1 MVLLTFNIVN
11 IESQLQNGVQISDE
25 ERLKISENNTKAI
38 LRILDIHDV
47 KASFFVEISI
57 AEKLQNLI
65 KAISYKGHEI
75 AFYNKNSG
83 LEEIEEAKK
92 FIQELLSK
100 QIRGIRQK
108 DRKLPQEDLKM
119 LEFNYVSNIDNA
131 NILFPFK
138 RLKRD
143 TEIHQEEG
151 LSIVPE
157 SISPYSQLPYN
168 DFVFQ
173 ILPMKYYQNMVFE
186 TLKND
191 EFVLIYLNSWQF
203 TDFNTYQF
211 DIPFYRRLKS
221 GKKMEDKLDALLTF
235 INEKELAT
243 SRMKDYI
250 F

>member
-1 MVLLTFNIVN
+1 MILLTFNILN
-11 IESQLQNGVQISDE
+11 IEAEPKNGAGISDV
-25 ERLKISENNTKAI
+25 ERLKIAEDNTKAI
-38 LRILDIHDV
+38 LRILDIHDI

-65 KAISYKGHEI
+65 KAISSKGHEI
-75 AFYNKNSG
+75 AFYNKSSD
-83 LEEIEEAKK
+83 LQKIEEIKK
-92 FIQELLSK
+92 NIQDLLEK

-108 DRKLPQEDLKM
+108 DFKLSQENLKS

-131 NILFPFK
+131 DILFPFK

-143 TEIHQEEG
+143 TEINEEDG

-191 EFVLIYLNSWQF
+191 DFVLIYLNSWQF
-203 TDFNTYQF
+203 TDFKKYRF
-211 DIPFYRRLKS
+211 DIPFYRSLFS
-221 GKKMEDKLDALLTF
+221 GKKMEDKLDALLTW
-235 INEKELAT
+235 INENDMAT

>member
-1 MVLLTFNIVN
+1 MILLTFNILD
-11 IESQLQNGVQISDE
+11 IEAKTKTNAQITGDD
-25 ERLKISENNTKAI
+25 RLKITVDNTKAI
-38 LRILDIHDV
+38 LRILDIHDT
-47 KASFFVEISI
+47 KATFFIEVSI
-57 AEKLQNLI
+57 VEKLHHLI
-65 KAISYKGHEI
+65 KAISTRGHEI
-75 AFYNKNSG
+75 AFYNKNSS
-83 LEEIEEAKK
+83 LQEIEAVKK
-92 FIQELLSK
+92 NIEECFGK

-108 DRKLPQEDLKM
+108 DVKLPQENLKL

-143 TEIHQEEG
+143 TEITEEDG

-203 TDFNTYQF
+203 TDFKTYPF
-211 DIPFYRRLKS
+211 DIPFYRSFSS
-221 GKKMEDKLDALLTF
+221 GKKMEDKLNALLTW
-235 INEKELAT
+235 INEKEMAT

>member
-1 MVLLTFNIVN
+1 MILLTFNILN
-11 IESQLQNGVQISDE
+11 IEAEAKNSVQISDA
-25 ERLKISENNTKAI
+25 ERLKITEDNTKAI
-38 LRILDIHDV
+38 LRILDIHDI

-65 KAISYKGHEI
+65 KAISSKGHEI
-75 AFYNKNSG
+75 AFYNFNSN
-83 LEEIEEAKK
+83 LHEIEEVKK
-92 FIQELLSK
+92 NIQDLLEK

-108 DRKLPQEDLKM
+108 DCKLPQENLKS

-131 NILFPFK
+131 DVLFPFK

-143 TEIHQEEG
+143 TEINEEDG

-173 ILPMKYYQNMVFE
+173 ILPMNYYQSMVFE

-191 EFVLIYLNSWQF
+191 DFVLIYLNSWQF
-203 TDFNTYQF
+203 TDFKKYRF
-211 DIPFYRRLKS
+211 DIPFYRSLFS
-221 GKKMEDKLDALLTF
+221 GKKMEDKLDALLTWV
-235 INEKELAT
+235 NEHDMAT

>member
-1 MVLLTFNIVN
+1 MVLFTFNIVN
-11 IESQLQNGVQISDE
+11 IEAETKNSLQITDE
-25 ERLKISENNTKAI
+25 ERLRITEDNTKAI

-57 AEKLQNLI
+57 AEKLKNLI
-65 KAISYKGHEI
+65 KAISSQGHEI

-83 LEEIEEAKK
+83 LQEIEDVKK
-92 FIQELLSK
+92 NTQDFLEK

-108 DRKLPQEDLKM
+108 DFKQPQESLKL

-138 RLKRD
+138 RLKRN
-143 TEIHQEEG
+143 TEITEEDG
-151 LSIVPE
+151 LSIIPE
-157 SISPYSQLPYN
+157 SISPYFQLPYN
-168 DFVFQ
+168 DFMFQ
-173 ILPMKYYQNMVFE
+173 ILPMKYYRNMVFE

-191 EFVLIYLNSWQF
+191 DFVLIYLNSWQF
-203 TDFNTYQF
+203 TDFKKYQF
-211 DIPFYRRLKS
+211 DIPYYRSLFS
-221 GKKMEDKLDALLTF
+221 GRKMEDKLDALLTW
-235 INEKELAT
+235 INENDMAT

>member
-1 MVLLTFNIVN
+1 MILLTFNVLN
-11 IESQLQNGVQISDE
+11 IESETKNGFQISDE
-25 ERLKISENNTKAI
+25 ERLKITEDNTKAV
-38 LRILDIHDV
+38 LRILDIHDI
-47 KASFFVEISI
+47 KASFFIEISI
-57 AEKLQNLI
+57 TQKLQNLI
-65 KAISYKGHEI
+65 KAISSQGHEI
-75 AFYNKNSG
+75 AFYNKSSS
-83 LEEIEEAKK
+83 LEEIDEVKK
-92 FIQELLSK
+92 NTQDLLEK

-108 DRKLPQEDLKM
+108 DFKLAQEKLKS

-131 NILFPFK
+131 DILFPFK

-143 TEIHQEEG
+143 TEINEEDG

-173 ILPMKYYQNMVFE
+173 ILPMKYYKNMVFE

-191 EFVLIYLNSWQF
+191 DFVLIYLNSWQF
-203 TDFNTYQF
+203 TDFKKYKF
-211 DIPFYRRLKS
+211 DIPYYRSLFS

-235 INEKELAT
+235 INENDMAT

>member
-1 MVLLTFNIVN
+1 MILLTFNIIN
-11 IESQLQNGVQISDE
+11 IEAEVKHSSKITDE
-25 ERLKISENNTKAI
+25 ERLKITEENTKAI
-38 LRILDIHDV
+38 LRILDVHDI
-47 KASFFVEISI
+47 KASFFVEVSLT
-57 AEKLQNLI
+57 EKLQNLI
-65 KAISYKGHEI
+65 KAISSKGHEI
-75 AFYNKNSG
+75 AFYNKGSN
-83 LEEIEEAKK
+83 LPEIENAKK
-92 FIQELLSK
+92 NIQDFLGK

-108 DRKLPQEDLKM
+108 DVKIPQESLKL

-143 TEIHQEEG
+143 TEITEEDG

-168 DFVFQ
+168 DFTFQ
-173 ILPMKYYQNMVFE
+173 ILPMKYYQNMMLE
-186 TLKND
+186 TLQNE
-191 EFVLIYLNSWQF
+191 EFVLIYINTWQF
-203 TDFNTYQF
+203 TDFKRYRF
-211 DIPFYRRLKS
+211 DIPFYRTLFS

-235 INEKELAT
+235 INDREMAT

>member
-1 MVLLTFNIVN
+1 MILLTFNIVN
-11 IESQLQNGVQISDE
+11 IEAEVKNGFQVTDD
-25 ERLKISENNTKAI
+25 ERLKIAEDNTRAI
-38 LRILDIHDV
+38 LRVLDIHDI
-47 KASFFVEISI
+47 KASFFVEVSL

-65 KAISYKGHEI
+65 KAISTKGHEI
-75 AFYNKNSG
+75 AFYNKGSKPD
-83 LEEIEEAKK
+83 EIENAKK
-92 FIQELLSK
+92 NIQDLLEK

-108 DRKLPQEDLKM
+108 DVKVPQEELKM
-119 LEFNYVSNIDNA
+119 MEFNYVSNIDNA

-143 TEIHQEEG
+143 TEITEEDG

-173 ILPMKYYQNMVFE
+173 ILPMKYYQSMVVE
-186 TLKND
+186 TLQNE

-203 TDFNTYQF
+203 TDFKKYRF
-211 DIPFYRRLKS
+211 DIPFYRRLFS

-235 INEKELAT
+235 INEKDMAT

>member
-1 MVLLTFNIVN
+1 MILFTFNIVN
-11 IESQLQNGVQISDE
+11 IEADTKNEVQISDE
-25 ERLKISENNTKAI
+25 ERLKISEGNTKAI

-47 KASFFVEISI
+47 KGSFFVEISI
-57 AEKLQNLI
+57 AQKLQNLI
-65 KAISYKGHEI
+65 KAISSKGHEI
-75 AFYNKNSG
+75 AFYNKNSS
-83 LEEIEEAKK
+83 LQEIDDSKK
-92 FIQELLSK
+92 FIQELLEK

-108 DRKLPQEDLKM
+108 DHKLPQEDLKL

-143 TEIHQEEG
+143 TEITEEDG
-151 LSIVPE
+151 LSVVPE

-173 ILPMKYYQNMVFE
+173 LLPMKYYQNMVFE

-191 EFVLIYLNSWQF
+191 DFVLIYLNTWQF
-203 TDFNTYQF
+203 TDFSKYAF
-211 DIPFYRRLKS
+211 EIPFYRRMNS
-221 GKKMEDKLDALLTF
+221 GKKMEDKLDALLTW
-235 INEKELAT
+235 INEKEMAT

>member
-1 MVLLTFNIVN
+1 MILLTFNILN
-11 IESQLQNGVQISDE
+11 IEAEAKNSSEISDV
-25 ERLKISENNTKAI
+25 ERLKIAEDNTKAI
-38 LRILDIHDV
+38 LRILDIHDI

-57 AEKLQNLI
+57 AEKLQNLL
-65 KAISYKGHEI
+65 KAISSKGHEI
-75 AFYNKNSG
+75 AFYNKNSN
-83 LEEIEEAKK
+83 LHEIENVKK
-92 FIQELLSK
+92 NIQDLLEK

-108 DRKLPQEDLKM
+108 DFKLPLENLKS

-131 NILFPFK
+131 DILFPFK

-143 TEIHQEEG
+143 TEISEEDG

-186 TLKND
+186 TLKKD
-191 EFVLIYLNSWQF
+191 DFVLIYLNSWQF
-203 TDFNTYQF
+203 TDFKKYRF
-211 DIPFYRRLKS
+211 DIPFYRSLFS
-221 GKKMEDKLDALLTF
+221 GKKMEDKLEALLAW
-235 INEKELAT
+235 IGENDMAT

>member
-1 MVLLTFNIVN
+1 MVLLTFNITE
-11 IESQLQNGVQISDE
+11 IEACVKNGTEITAD
-25 ERLKISENNTKAI
+25 ERLKITEDNTKAI
-38 LRILDIHDV
+38 LRILDIHDI
-47 KASFFVEISI
+47 KSSFFVEISLTG
-57 AEKLQNLI
+57 KLQNLI
-65 KAISYKGHEI
+65 KAISSKGHEI
-75 AFYNKNSG
+75 AFYNKGSNP
-83 LEEIEEAKK
+83 EEIENAKK
-92 FIQELLSK
+92 NIQDLLEK

-108 DRKLPQEDLKM
+108 DVKVSQEILKLM
-119 LEFNYVSNIDNA
+119 EFNYVSNIDNA

-143 TEIHQEEG
+143 TVITEEDG

-173 ILPMKYYQNMVFE
+173 ILPMKYYQNMVLE
-186 TLKND
+186 TLQNE
-191 EFVLIYLNSWQF
+191 EFVLIYLNTWQF
-203 TDFNTYQF
+203 TDFKKYRF
-211 DIPFYRRLKS
+211 DIPFYRSFFS

-235 INEKELAT
+235 LNSREMAT

>member
-1 MVLLTFNIVN
+1 MVLLTFNITC
-11 IESQLQNGVQISDE
+11 IEAEVKNGSQINDD
-25 ERLKISENNTKAI
+25 ERLKITENNTRAI
-38 LRILDIHDV
+38 LRILDIHDI
-47 KASFFVEISI
+47 KSSFFVEVSLV
-57 AEKLQNLI
+57 EKLQNLI
-65 KAISYKGHEI
+65 KAISSKGHEI
-75 AFYNKNSG
+75 AFYNKDSNP
-83 LEEIEEAKK
+83 EEIENAKK
-92 FIQELLSK
+92 NIQDLLEK

-108 DRKLPQEDLKM
+108 DVKVSQGILKLM
-119 LEFNYVSNIDNA
+119 EFNYVSNIDNA

-143 TEIHQEEG
+143 TEITEEDG

-173 ILPMKYYQNMVFE
+173 ILPMKYYQNMVLE
-186 TLKND
+186 TLQNE
-191 EFVLIYLNSWQF
+191 EFVLIYLNTWQF
-203 TDFNTYQF
+203 TDFKNYQF
-211 DIPFYRRLKS
+211 DIPFYRSLFS

-235 INEKELAT
+235 LNDREMAT

>member
-1 MVLLTFNIVN
+1 MILFTFNIVN
-11 IESQLQNGVQISDE
+11 IETETKNGVQISDE
-25 ERLKISENNTKAI
+25 ERLKITIDNTKAI

-57 AEKLQNLI
+57 TEKLQNII
-65 KAISYKGHEI
+65 KAISSKGHEI
-75 AFYNKNSG
+75 AFYNKNST
-83 LEEIEEAKK
+83 LQEIDDAKK
-92 FIQELLSK
+92 LTQEFLEK

-108 DRKLPQEDLKM
+108 DFKLSQESLKM

-131 NILFPFK
+131 DILFPFK

-143 TEIHQEEG
+143 TEITEEDG

-173 ILPMKYYQNMVFE
+173 VLPMKYYQNMVFE
-186 TLKND
+186 TLKKD

-203 TDFNTYQF
+203 TDFGKYQF
-211 DIPFYRRLKS
+211 DIPFYRRLNL
-221 GKKMEDKLDALLTF
+221 GRKMEDKLDALLTW
-235 INEKELAT
+235 INEKEMAT

>member
-1 MVLLTFNIVN
+1 MILLTFNIVN
-11 IESQLQNGVQISDE
+11 METESKKSIRISDD
-25 ERLKISENNTKAI
+25 ERLKITEDNTKAV
-38 LRILDIHDV
+38 LRILDLHDV
-47 KASFFVEISI
+47 KASFFIEISI
-57 AEKLQNLI
+57 VEKLQNLL
-65 KAISYKGHEI
+65 KAISSKGHEI
-75 AFYNKNSG
+75 AFYNQSSN
-83 LEEIEEAKK
+83 LHRIEETKK
-92 FIQELLSK
+92 WSQDFLEK

-108 DRKLPQEDLKM
+108 EVKLPQEDLKM
-119 LEFNYVSNIDNA
+119 LEFNYVSNIDHA
-131 NILFPFK
+131 DILFPFK

-143 TEIHQEEG
+143 TEISEEDG

-173 ILPMKYYQNMVFE
+173 MLPMKYYQNMVFE

-191 EFVLIYLNSWQF
+191 DFVLIYLNSWQF
-203 TDFNTYQF
+203 TDLKKYQF
-211 DIPFYRRLKS
+211 DLPFYRKLNA
-221 GKKMEDKLDALLTF
+221 GKKMEDKLDALLTW

>member
-1 MVLLTFNIVN
+1 MILLTFNILN
-11 IESQLQNGVQISDE
+11 IEAGAKNSVQISDE
-25 ERLKISENNTKAI
+25 ERLKITEDNTKAI
-38 LRILDIHDV
+38 LRILDIHDI
-47 KASFFVEISI
+47 KASFFMEISI

-65 KAISYKGHEI
+65 KAISSKGHEI
-75 AFYNKNSG
+75 AFYNFNSN
-83 LEEIEEAKK
+83 LQEIEDVKK
-92 FIQELLSK
+92 KIQDLLEK

-108 DRKLPQEDLKM
+108 DHKLPQENLKS

-131 NILFPFK
+131 DVLFPFK

-143 TEIHQEEG
+143 TEINEEDG

-173 ILPMKYYQNMVFE
+173 ILPMNYYQSMVFE

-191 EFVLIYLNSWQF
+191 DFVLIYLNSWQF
-203 TDFNTYQF
+203 TDFKKYKF
-211 DIPFYRRLKS
+211 DIPFYRSLFS
-221 GKKMEDKLDALLTF
+221 GKKMEDKLDALLTWV
-235 INEKELAT
+235 NEHDMAT

>member
-1 MVLLTFNIVN
+1 MILLTFNIMN
-11 IESQLQNGVQISDE
+11 MDAEAKNGLQISED
-25 ERLKISENNTKAI
+25 ERLRITEDNTKAI
-38 LRILDIHDV
+38 LRILDLHDI
-47 KASFFVEISI
+47 KSSFFIEISI
-57 AEKLQNLI
+57 VEKLQNLL
-65 KAISYKGHEI
+65 KAISSKGHEI
-75 AFYNKNSG
+75 AFYNKNSD
-83 LEEIEEAKK
+83 LNTIEEIKK
-92 FIQELLSK
+92 LSHDFLEK
-100 QIRGIRQK
+100 QVRGIRQK
-108 DRKLPQEDLKM
+108 EIKLSQESLKL

-131 NILFPFK
+131 DILFPFK

-143 TEIHQEEG
+143 TEITEEDG

-173 ILPMKYYQNMVFE
+173 VLPMKYYQNMVFE

-191 EFVLIYLNSWQF
+191 DFVLIYLNSWQF
-203 TDFNTYQF
+203 TDFNKYQF
-211 DIPFYRRLKS
+211 DIPFYRKLNS
-221 GKKMEDKLDALLTF
+221 GKKMEDKLDALLTW

>member
-1 MVLLTFNIVN
+1 MVLLTFNIAG
-11 IESQLQNGVQISDE
+11 IEAETKNGIQITDE
-25 ERLKISENNTKAI
+25 ERLKITENNTKAI
-38 LRILDIHDV
+38 LRILDVHDI
-47 KASFFVEISI
+47 KATFFIEISLT
-57 AEKLQNLI
+57 EKFQNTI
-65 KAISYKGHEI
+65 KAISGRGHEI
-75 AFYNKNSG
+75 AFYNKNSS
-83 LEEIEEAKK
+83 LEQVEQAKK
-92 FIQELLSK
+92 NIQDLLEK

-108 DRKLPQEDLKM
+108 DFKLAEENLKL

-131 NILFPFK
+131 SILFPLK
-138 RLKRD
+138 RLKRN
-143 TEIHQEEG
+143 TEIVEIDG

-173 ILPMKYYQNMVFE
+173 ILPMKYYHNMIIE

-203 TDFNTYQF
+203 TDFKKYPF
-211 DIPFYRRLKS
+211 DIPFYRSLFS
-221 GKKMEDKLDALLTF
+221 GRKMEDKLDALLAW

>member
-1 MVLLTFNIVN
+1 MILLTFNLLN
-11 IESQLQNGVQISDE
+11 IEADTKKGVQISDDQ
-25 ERLKISENNTKAI
+25 RLKITEDNTKAI
-38 LRILDIHDV
+38 LRILDIHDT

-57 AEKLQNLI
+57 AQKLQNLI
-65 KAISYKGHEI
+65 KAISSKGHEI
-75 AFYNKNSG
+75 AFYNKNSS
-83 LEEIEEAKK
+83 LQEIEDAKK
-92 FIQELLSK
+92 FTQNLLEK

-108 DRKLPQEDLKM
+108 DIKLPQENLKL

-143 TEIHQEEG
+143 TEINEEDG
-151 LSIVPE
+151 LSVVPE

-173 ILPMKYYQNMVFE
+173 ILPMKYYQSMVFE

-191 EFVLIYLNSWQF
+191 DFVLIYLNSWQF
-203 TDFNTYQF
+203 TDFNKYQF
-211 DIPFYRRLKS
+211 DIPFYRRLFL
-221 GKKMEDKLDALLTF
+221 GRKMEDKLDALLTW
-235 INEKELAT
+235 INEKEMAT

>member
-1 MVLLTFNIVN
+1 MILLTFNIAN
-11 IESQLQNGVQISDE
+11 IEAETKNGFEISGAQ
-25 ERLKISENNTKAI
+25 RLSITENNTKAI
-38 LRILDIHDV
+38 LRILDLHET
-47 KASFFVEISI
+47 KASFFIEISI
-57 AEKLQNLI
+57 VEKLQNLI
-65 KAISYKGHEI
+65 KAISSKGHEI
-75 AFYNKNSG
+75 AFYNKNSS
-83 LEEIEEAKK
+83 LQEIETAKK
-92 FIQELLSK
+92 LTQDFLEK

-108 DRKLPQEDLKM
+108 DCKLPFEELKS

-143 TEIHQEEG
+143 TEISEENG

-173 ILPMKYYQNMVFE
+173 VLPTKYYENMVFE

-191 EFVLIYLNSWQF
+191 GFVLIYLNVWQF
-203 TDFNTYQF
+203 TDFSTYPF
-211 DIPFYRRLKS
+211 DIPFYRRRNS
-221 GKKMEDKLDALLTF
+221 GKKMEDKLDALLAWF
-235 INEKELAT
+235 NEKEMAT

>member
-1 MVLLTFNIVN
+1 MILLTFNMVN
-11 IESQLQNGVQISDE
+11 IDADPKEGFQITDE
-25 ERLKISENNTKAI
+25 ERLKITEDNTKAI
-38 LRILDIHDV
+38 LRILDIHDI
-47 KASFFVEISI
+47 KASFFVEVSLSG
-57 AEKLQNLI
+57 KLQNLI
-65 KAISYKGHEI
+65 KAISSKGHEI
-75 AFYNKNSG
+75 AFYNKDSN
-83 LEEIEEAKK
+83 LTEIENAKK
-92 FIQELLSK
+92 EIQDLLEK

-108 DRKLPQEDLKM
+108 EVKVPQENLKL

-131 NILFPFK
+131 DILFPFK

-143 TEIHQEEG
+143 TEITEEDG
-151 LSIVPE
+151 LSIIPE

-173 ILPMKYYQNMVFE
+173 ILPMKYYQNMVLE
-186 TLKND
+186 TLQNE

-203 TDFNTYQF
+203 TDFKKYRF
-211 DIPFYRRLKS
+211 DIPFYRSLFS

-235 INEKELAT
+235 INEKELAV

>member
-1 MVLLTFNIVN
+1 MILFTFNILN
-11 IESQLQNGVQISDE
+11 IEADTKNGVQISDD
-25 ERLKISENNTKAI
+25 ERLKISQDNTKAI

-57 AEKLQNLI
+57 AQKLQNLI
-65 KAISYKGHEI
+65 KAISSKGHEI
-75 AFYNKNSG
+75 AFYNKNST
-83 LEEIEEAKK
+83 LQEIEDAKK
-92 FIQELLSK
+92 FTQEFLEK
-100 QIRGIRQK
+100 QIKGIRQK
-108 DRKLPQEDLKM
+108 DFKLSQDSLKM

-131 NILFPFK
+131 DILFPFK

-143 TEIHQEEG
+143 TEITEEDG

-173 ILPMKYYQNMVFE
+173 VLPMKYYQNMVFE
-186 TLKND
+186 TLKKD

-203 TDFNTYQF
+203 TDFSKYQF
-211 DIPFYRRLKS
+211 DIPFYRRLNL
-221 GKKMEDKLDALLTF
+221 GRKMEDKLDALLTW
-235 INEKELAT
+235 INEKEMAT

>member
-1 MVLLTFNIVN
+1 MN
-11 IESQLQNGVQISDE
+11 IEAGVKNDLQITDE
-25 ERLKISENNTKAI
+25 ERLKITEDNTKAI

-57 AEKLQNLI
+57 AEKLKNLI
-65 KAISYKGHEI
+65 KAISSQGHEI

-83 LEEIEEAKK
+83 LQEIENVKK
-92 FIQELLSK
+92 NTQDFLEK

-108 DRKLPQEDLKM
+108 DFKQPQESLKL

-138 RLKRD
+138 RLKRN
-143 TEIHQEEG
+143 TEITEEDG
-151 LSIVPE
+151 LSIIPE
-157 SISPYSQLPYN
+157 SISPYFQLPYN
-168 DFVFQ
+168 DFMFQ
-173 ILPMKYYQNMVFE
+173 ILPMKYYRNMVFE

-191 EFVLIYLNSWQF
+191 DFVLIYLNSWQF
-203 TDFNTYQF
+203 TDFKKYQF
-211 DIPFYRRLKS
+211 DIPYYRSLFS
-221 GKKMEDKLDALLTF
+221 GRKMEDKLDALLTW
-235 INEKELAT
+235 INENDMAT

>member
-1 MVLLTFNIVN
+1 MILLTFNIIN
-11 IESQLQNGVQISDE
+11 IEAETKNGLQISDE
-25 ERLKISENNTKAI
+25 ERLKITEDNVRAI
-38 LRILDIHDV
+38 LRILDIHDI
-47 KASFFVEISI
+47 KASFFVEVSI
-57 AEKLQNLI
+57 TQKLQNLI

-75 AFYNKNSG
+75 AFYNNNSN
-83 LEEIEEAKK
+83 LQEIEETKK
-92 FIQELLSK
+92 LTQDFLEK

-108 DRKLPQEDLKM
+108 DFKLSQESLKS
-119 LEFNYVSNIDNA
+119 LEFNYVSNIDNS

-138 RLKRD
+138 RLKRN
-143 TEIHQEEG
+143 TEIKEEDG

-168 DFVFQ
+168 DFIFQ

-186 TLKND
+186 TLKKD

-203 TDFNTYQF
+203 TDFSTYDF
-211 DIPFYRRLKS
+211 KVPLYRKLSS
-221 GKKMEDKLDALLTF
+221 GKKLEDKLDALLVW